1 MLGIKLKVPYR
12 PSKHST
18 NRATPSIPAPNHSMQ
33 TSITCFQFGTSK
45 LPEGHLQVRPWPDCV
60 PLTSPIRY
68 RVDRT
73 PLVTQSSREHIPQ
86 GRDMAAAASFLPPQF
101 LKSQPVIPVAFS
113 CLVSKASPSSRREVE
128 LALVSQREILQ
139 HIPSPC

>member
-18 NRATPSIPAPNHSMQ
+18 NRATPSITDPNHSMQ
-33 TSITCFQFGTSK
+33 TSITCFEFGTSK
-45 LPEGHLQVRPWPDCV
+45 LPEGHWKVRPWPDCV

-73 PLVTQSSREHIPQ
+73 SLVTQSPREHIPQ
-86 GRDMAAAASFLPPQF
+86 GREATAAASFLP
-101 LKSQPVIPVAFS
+101 S
-113 CLVSKASPSSRREVE
+113 
-128 LALVSQREILQ
+128 
-139 HIPSPC
+139 